1 MNNFVSQLLKY
12 ASSMINTYLLHILDL
27 DIHLDSLNIHQS
39 QCDTGC
45 YYIEL
50 DTILNSF
57 YHTGLV
63 DIL

>member
-1 MNNFVSQLLKY
+1 
-12 ASSMINTYLLHILDL
+12 MINTYLLYILDL
-27 DIHLDSLNIHQS
+27 DINLHSLNIHQS